1 MDEAAMQQK
10 VMDFRK
16 SREQLMMISGQKQKI
31 KAQAFAMN
39 EALKEL
45 NETKEKKVYKAV
57 GNILVL
63 KDVDAVKNELK
74 DVSEKFNLRVATL
87 QKQEDA
93 LLEKLNKLRAD
104 IEGNAQ
110 AAQKPQAKETKETK
124 KKSK

>member
-16 SREQLMMISGQKQKI
+16 SREQLMMISGQKQQI
-31 KAQAFAMN
+31 QAQAFAMN